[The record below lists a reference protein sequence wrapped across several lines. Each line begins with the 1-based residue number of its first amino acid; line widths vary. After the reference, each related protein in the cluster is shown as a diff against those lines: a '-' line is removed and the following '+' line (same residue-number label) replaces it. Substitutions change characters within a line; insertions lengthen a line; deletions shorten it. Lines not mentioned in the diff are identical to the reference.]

1 MVRPTFFMFRL
12 RAEPGQEIRD
22 TPPTDELLPST
33 TTTTTEKKLTL
44 EEKMKSWEATE
55 EERKAASLGGV
66 IPTIGAGSSTSNRER
81 TGVFDVGLYIA
92 FPLMVL
98 SGLAF
103 ALFPLIVGNFDVDSV
118 GPPPTM

>member
-1 MVRPTFFMFRL
+1 MAQRPPVFLIRL

-22 TPPTDELLPST
+22 PPQNELPST
-33 TTTTTEKKLTL
+33 AVTTGKKLTL

-66 IPTIGAGSSTSNRER
+66 IPTSTGGPAGSNRER

-103 ALFPLIVGNFDVDSV
+103 ALFPLIVGNLDVDSV